1 MVKSGKCTL
10 FNRNLKGFLQVR
22 FRVFGPYF
30 EVPRLGHYKSTFL
43 FWRSKIGVQKQGVK
57 SVKWWFLYLN
67 LHKATLKG
75 LGGGFGHISR
85 HFNQFSINSK
95 SAILLG
101 LISATSHRTLK
112 RGPKVVKIGVLRGF
126 LTGFE
131 RVHGDKGRY
140 IVTFGQEAV

>member
-22 FRVFGPYF
+22 FRVFEAYF
-30 EVPRLGHYKSTFL
+30 GVPRLGHYKSTFL

-67 LHKATLKG
+67 LHKA
-75 LGGGFGHISR
+75 
-85 HFNQFSINSK
+85 
-95 SAILLG
+95 
-101 LISATSHRTLK
+101 
-112 RGPKVVKIGVLRGF
+112 VLRGF

-131 RVHGDKGRY
+131 RVLWLKGRY
-140 IVTFGQEAV
+140 IVTFGEEAVRGPQKWSKMSIFLLKMTKNHQKSRNLLKCASKQRVQIHGFLKTTKRS

>member
-30 EVPRLGHYKSTFL
+30 EVHRLGHYKSTFL
-43 FWRSKIGVQKQGVK
+43 SRRSKIGVQKQGVK

-75 LGGGFGHISR
+75 LGGGFEPFSR
-85 HFNQFSINSK
+85 HFKQT
-95 SAILLG
+95 AL
-101 LISATSHRTLK
+101 TR
-112 RGPKVVKIGVLRGF
+112 KVPFCWALFVGVLPDFPFPRPQN
-126 LTGFE
+126 
-131 RVHGDKGRY
+131 RVLRRRSAWG
-140 IVTFGQEAV
+140 IISNICS

>member
-30 EVPRLGHYKSTFL
+30 EVSRLGHYKSTFL
-43 FWRSKIGVQKQGVK
+43 SRRSKIGVQKQGVK

-75 LGGGFGHISR
+75 AGRRFWTYLH
-85 HFNQFSINSK
+85 HFVPFCAKSK

-101 LISATSHRTLK
+101 LISATVHRTLK
-112 RGPKVVKIGVLRGF
+112 RVQKWSKIGVLRGF

-131 RVHGDKGRY
+131 GSMDLKAD
-140 IVTFGQEAV
+140 IS